1 MQSSVFPR
9 HKENIVRRDIPM
21 KDSMAVHLIER
32 FQDRHYHFQ
41 CLLFRQSADPLQM
54 IFQRFTVEVF
64 HHDIGRIVC
73 LETIE
78 NVHNTVHIAKL
89 RKLACFL

>member
-1 MQSSVFPR
+1 
-9 HKENIVRRDIPM
+9 
-21 KDSMAVHLIER
+21 MAVHLIER

-41 CLLFRQSADPLQM
+41 CLLFRQNADPLQM